1 MDYKEALKKVQA
13 KKPKQNFMLIEIS
26 YDRKLVLP
34 YQEGI
39 AFMASLENAEQLIDS
54 YSKPKGIT
62 GIDRDQIKTSLMSYA
77 EFEQVKIAALLNVS
91 IEEVKHLELTAT

>member
-1 MDYKEALKKVQA
+1 MDYKEALKKIQA

-39 AFMASLENAEQLIDS
+39 AFMAALENAEQLIDS
-54 YSKPKGIT
+54 YSKPKSII
-62 GIDRDQIKTSLMSYA
+62 GIDRDQIKTSIMSYA
-77 EFEQVKIAALLNVS
+77 EYELIKIAALLNVS
-91 IEEVKHLELTAT
+91 VEEAKQFELTAT